1 MKKAAKEL
9 QKHLMTATSYMIPFV
24 VAGGIL
30 YSLSILLGGEGAVP
44 TSGWLA
50 QLNQIGAAGLALFIP
65 VLGGYIAFSIA
76 DKPGLAPGFIAAYLA
91 REIGAGFIGGI
102 LAGFIAG
109 YAVKNN
115 YRRRSNGIPSW

>member
-44 TSGWLA
+44 ETGWLA
-50 QLNQIGAAGLALFIP
+50 QVNQIGAAGLALFIP

-76 DKPGLAPGFIAAYLA
+76 DKPVTHLRFLQPVL
-91 REIGAGFIGGI
+91 R
-102 LAGFIAG
+102 L
-109 YAVKNN
+109 
-115 YRRRSNGIPSW
+115 

>member
-76 DKPGLAPGFIAAYLA
+76 DNRDLHLDLLQHIWQ
-91 REIGAGFIGGI
+91 E
-102 LAGFIAG
+102 
-109 YAVKNN
+109 
-115 YRRRSNGIPSW
+115 RSEQDLLEES